1 MDTGWQNNTAGCK
14 PDPEDR
20 NGNCGYSNKTSSLAG
35 GHIGPQQS
43 CCPGDERNMTV
54 SMNQMSDCHWM
65 HRSMI
70 DFMGYTMRTE
80 EFRYTEWVSQSPPA
94 VTTYSTLT
102 DGGLAPE
109 PIYYS
114 YRTMVVWS
122 KSLWAGL
129 GWAGLSAC
137 VLCVYSR

>member
-1 MDTGWQNNTAGCK
+1 MAVWMGGCTGWQNNTAGCK

-109 PIYYS
+109 PCSLLTLPSTRAKKEPILYGTTS
-114 YRTMVVWS
+114 MVVW
-122 KSLWAGL
+122 
-129 GWAGLSAC
+129 
-137 VLCVYSR
+137 